1 MTQRQELRLQV
12 WIASECLRWLHGHFK
27 SRACD
32 SVPAGGDHCASFIF
46 RKNAFAIATQ
56 ALTTFPNI
64 GHLPNTGIT
73 QSAFNDEFA
82 YRGIG
87 KWGDTQCSR
96 TLSRVLVASNAVI
109 QWLCGSS
116 SPKDRVL
123 IHGLSNARSAT
134 TPKRWWCRS
143 PAKQMSLLPRR
154 SRRCARAGVE
164 QPISIPIQTSNAFR
178 HAARWP
184 LRGPAGRKPGQ

>member
-1 MTQRQELRLQV
+1 MQV
-12 WIASECLRWLHGHFK
+12 WIASEYLRWLHGHCK
-27 SRACD
+27 SRAGN
-32 SVPAGGDHCASFIF
+32 SVPARGKHCVNFMF

-56 ALTTFPNI
+56 TLTTFPNI

-73 QSAFNDEFA
+73 QSASNDVFA

-116 SPKDRVL
+116 SLKDRVL
-123 IHGLSNARSAT
+123 IHGRSNARSAT

-143 PAKQMSLLPRR
+143 PVKQICRL
-154 SRRCARAGVE
+154 RRCRYHSVRRLASSK
-164 QPISIPIQTSNAFR
+164 PDCNHIQTSDAVGY
-178 HAARWP
+178 AA
-184 LRGPAGRKPGQ
+184 